1 MSGKRL
7 SMRSIK
13 EVLRLRWTCGL
24 SDRQIAKSC
33 SIARSTV
40 GEYLRR
46 AEKAGL
52 NWPLPEGIDDS
63 QLDALLFP
71 VAPLVSSGAPRV
83 MPDWTQIRKE
93 LKKKGVTL
101 FLLWEEYK
109 ETYPDGYQYSWF
121 CEQYQ
126 KWIGKLDLVMR
137 QDHRAGEKMF
147 VDYAGQTVPIV
158 DRCTGEVHEAQIFIA
173 VLGASNY
180 TYAEA
185 TWSQSLPDWIHSHVR
200 ALAFMQGVPELVIP
214 DNLKS
219 GVTKASRYEPDL
231 NPTYQEVA
239 THYGFAIIPT
249 RVCKPRDKAKVEVG
263 VQVVERWIL
272 ARLRHFTFFSLHELN
287 THIQGLLSK
296 LNHRPFRKLPG
307 SRRSL
312 YESLDRPAL
321 RPLPTQPYVYA
332 EWKKARVHIDYHIE
346 VEGHYYSVPYQLV
359 KEQVDVRLTAE
370 TIEVFHKSRRV
381 TSHRRSKIKGQHT
394 TIEQHMPKPH
404 QHYAEWTP
412 ERLVR
417 WAGKNGAATQK
428 LIETIL
434 ASRPHPQQGFRPCL
448 GIMSLEK
455 TFGAQRLEN
464 ACQRALAIGGTSYRS
479 VHAILKNGL
488 DQQPLP
494 LRSKSPVLYHPNI
507 RGPKYYH

>member
-1 MSGKRL
+1 
-7 SMRSIK
+7 MRSIK
-13 EVLRLRWTCGL
+13 EVLRLKWTCGL

-52 NWPLPEGIDDS
+52 HWPLPEGMDDS
-63 QLDALLFP
+63 QLGALLFP
-71 VAPLVSSGAPRV
+71 VAPLLCSDAPRA

-158 DRCTGEVHEAQIFIA
+158 DRCTGEVHQAQIFIA

-287 THIQGLLSK
+287 IHIQGLLSK

-307 SRRSL
+307 SRQSL

-321 RPLPTQPYVYA
+321 KPLPTQPYVYA

-346 VEGHYYSVPYQLV
+346 VEGHYYSVPYQLI
-359 KEQVDVRLTAE
+359 KEQVEVRLTAE

-381 TSHRRSKIKGQHT
+381 TSHRRSNIKGQHT

-404 QHYAEWTP
+404 QHYAQWTP

-417 WAGKNGAATQK
+417 WAGKNGEATQK

-464 ACQRALAIGGTSYRS
+464 ACQRALDIGGTSYRS

>member
-52 NWPLPEGIDDS
+52 NWPLPEGMDDS
-63 QLDALLFP
+63 QLDAVLFP

-287 THIQGLLSK
+287 PHIRGLLSK

-321 RPLPTQPYVYA
+321 KPLPTQPYVYA